1 MPLADSIPSE
11 AQSSF
16 PRRMPVFAGIA
27 AIQESA
33 MLRDDSGNG
42 GGRPSSPRNVLGDRL
57 DVCSME
63 PKTGFFRDGCCNTNG
78 EDIGSHTVCAVMT
91 AEFLEFSKSR
101 GNDLS
106 TPMPQ
111 FGFTGPEAGRPLV
124 LVCAPLARSAG
135 GGLCTPRGLAGYSR
149 RRPRPL
155 LARRSQAIRPGP
167 RLSSTIAPG
176 ARMPRKGDELGGG
189 SASQA
194 PLSLRPS
201 ADGWRPPSLQSE
213 PTASN

>member
-1 MPLADSIPSE
+1 MTAAMGRTPVLPEPARRRGYRPFATSADECQALEFDLVADAAGHKGLFIPLADSIVSK
-11 AQSSF
+11 AQSHSP
-16 PRRMPVFAGIA
+16 PRVRVFAGIA

-78 EDIGSHTVCAVMT
+78 GDVGSHTVCAVMT
-91 AEFLEFSKSR
+91 AEFLEFSKFR

-111 FGFTGPEAGRPLV
+111 FGFPGLRPGDRWCLCAPRWLEALEAGYAPRVV
-124 LVCAPLARSAG
+124 LRASHEGALDHCSLADLKRFA
-135 GGLCTPRGLAGYSR
+135 LDLA
-149 RRPRPL
+149 
-155 LARRSQAIRPGP
+155 
-167 RLSSTIAPG
+167 
-176 ARMPRKGDELGGG
+176 
-189 SASQA
+189 
-194 PLSLRPS
+194 
-201 ADGWRPPSLQSE
+201 
-213 PTASN
+213 